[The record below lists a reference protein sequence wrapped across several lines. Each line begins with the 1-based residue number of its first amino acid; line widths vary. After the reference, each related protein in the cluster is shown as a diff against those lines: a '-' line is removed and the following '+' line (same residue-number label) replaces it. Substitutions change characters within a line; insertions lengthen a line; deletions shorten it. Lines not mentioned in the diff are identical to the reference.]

1 MALYAY
7 LCDACGP
14 VEVRLP
20 MGSAGTSAACPSCA
34 QPVRRR
40 YTAPASTRGSTPVAR
55 ALQRQEASAHEPEV
69 VTAVP
74 HKKQRPR
81 LTTDPRHSRLPRP

>member
-20 MGSAGTSAACPSCA
+20 MGSAGTSVACPSCA

-40 YTAPASTRGSTPVAR
+40 YTAPASTRGNTPVAR

-69 VTAVP
+69 VTTVAR
-74 HKKQRPR
+74 KKQRPR
-81 LTTDPRHSRLPRP
+81 LTTDPRHSSLPRP